1 MPWIQGLETSFRLE
15 CLGEPSGMIRVGCSG
30 WSYDH
35 WRGVLYPARGST
47 SDWLR
52 LYAAEFDTVEVN
64 ASFYRLPQART
75 VRRWAE
81 ITPTGFCFALKAS
94 RYLTHVKR
102 LRDLRPGLARLEER
116 VLALRES
123 GKLGP
128 VLWQLPATFHRDD
141 ERLAGALAALDD
153 GRHAF
158 EFRHAS
164 WFAEDVYALLREHGA
179 ALVVADR
186 APEAPS
192 PWVDTAGWFYVR
204 LHYGRGRRGRY
215 TPAELRDWAARLEA
229 APGDVYVYFNN
240 DWEGFAVENA
250 RALLGL
256 LDDSRNDVRGTAR
269 RMKAPATVAAGTS

>member
-1 MPWIQGLETSFRLE
+1 
-15 CLGEPSGMIRVGCSG
+15 MIRVGCSG

-64 ASFYRLPQART
+64 ASFYRLPQATT

-81 ITPTGFCFALKAS
+81 KTPAGFCFAIKAS

-128 VLWQLPATFHRDD
+128 VLWQLPPTLRFDPGVLRAFFELLPKSLGDA
-141 ERLAGALAALDD
+141 ERLARKHDARLRDRAVVRAEEADRPLSHALEVRHESFADPRYLD
-153 GRHAF
+153 
-158 EFRHAS
+158 
-164 WFAEDVYALLREHGA
+164 LLREHGVA
-179 ALVVADR
+179 SCVAD
-186 APEAPS
+186 S
-192 PWVDTAGWFYVR
+192 AG
-204 LHYGRGRRGRY
+204 L
-215 TPAELRDWAARLEA
+215 
-229 APGDVYVYFNN
+229 
-240 DWEGFAVENA
+240 
-250 RALLGL
+250 
-256 LDDSRNDVRGTAR
+256 
-269 RMKAPATVAAGTS
+269 